1 MKSQL
6 RCILFALIALP
17 ACGGD
22 RSAGKPSPVV
32 PEPAAAPV
40 IAAPAPAPAPVAVAP
55 APAPAAPVALPP
67 VAPTTYADAVAQA
80 KAAVAANDAVR
91 ARGLFEAASKFDRKA
106 AEPHIELARLF
117 IAGGERGRAIAAAH
131 KAVKLAPDSS
141 LAFNTLGRAELLRFG
156 YDDAIA
162 AFKRATELNPDN
174 VWAWNNLGF
183 AELQQKH
190 YDEAVAA
197 LVEATSRKGNEG
209 YMWNNLGTAYEQLGE
224 LDDARTAFDAG
235 GKLGSREAAASRKR
249 LEGVTTVAVKTEPAQ
264 ARSASGGYELSE
276 PMPAP
281 APADAGAGLAA
292 PEGGE
297 PGDEA
302 GAPDEATRP
311 AAGPAGATPAGPKPS
326 AEKPD
331 MKSTAPSER
340 VVEPTSL

>member
-22 RSAGKPSPVV
+22 RSAGKPSAVV
-32 PEPAAAPV
+32 PELVAAPAN
-40 IAAPAPAPAPVAVAP
+40 AAPAPAPAPVAAAP
-55 APAPAAPVALPP
+55 ALAPAAAPVALPP
-67 VAPTTYADAVAQA
+67 VAPTTYADALAQA

-91 ARGLFEAASKFDRKA
+91 ARTLFEAASKFDRKA

-174 VWAWNNLGF
+174 VWAWNNLGL

-224 LDDARTAFDAG
+224 LDDARTAFEAG
-235 GKLGSREAAASRKR
+235 GRLGSREAVASRKR
-249 LEGVTTVAVKTEPAQ
+249 LEGVHAVVVKADPAA
-264 ARSASGGYELSE
+264 ARPASGGYELSE
-276 PMPAP
+276 PMPRAP
-281 APADAGAGLAA
+281 GDTDAGELTN
-292 PEGGE
+292 
-297 PGDEA
+297 EA
-302 GAPDEATRP
+302 GAPDEAAQP
-311 AAGPAGATPAGPKPS
+311 AAGPAEATPASAKPS

-340 VVEPTSL
+340 VADPTSL